1 MNLRKVEVHSIS
13 EKKLNLVWNILNIL
27 EKVEDIE

>member
-1 MNLRKVEVHSIS
+1 VNLRKVEVHSIS